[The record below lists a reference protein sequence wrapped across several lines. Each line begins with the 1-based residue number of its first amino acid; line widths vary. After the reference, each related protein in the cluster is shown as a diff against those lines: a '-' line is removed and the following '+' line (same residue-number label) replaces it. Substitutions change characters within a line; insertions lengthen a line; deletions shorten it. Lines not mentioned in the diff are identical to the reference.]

1 MYKGLY
7 IHIPFCKRKC
17 PYCDFYSVEK
27 IGSTEDHTAAV
38 IRNIK
43 EKNISADT
51 IYIGGGTPSLMTAEQ
66 IYGILSAV
74 SDISDNAEITMEC
87 NPCTVNEKYLS
98 ELLSAGVNRLSFG
111 VQSLSD
117 KELTALGRLHNSETA
132 INAIKSAYNAG
143 FRNISADIMLAT
155 AYQTEITLAETI
167 EQLSF
172 LPINHVSAYMLKI
185 EQGTPYYTN
194 EKIYQLIPDEDKT
207 ADMYLEAVSMLEKF
221 GFAQY
226 EISNFAQ
233 KGYESRHN
241 LKYWRCEEYYGI
253 GPSAHSFI
261 NGERRAC
268 PPSVESFI
276 SDDIQQEYVTDS
288 NGGTAEERVM
298 LGLRLTQEGISVS
311 DISAEK
317 TAKLKMLEKY
327 NLLRIKDGRVKLTPN
342 GCLVSNEIIAELTYN
357 V

>member
-17 PYCDFYSVEK
+17 PYCDFYSVEN
-27 IGSTEDHTAAV
+27 IGVTDAYTSAV

-43 EKNISADT
+43 GKNISADT
-51 IYIGGGTPSLMTAEQ
+51 VYFGGGTPSLMTAKQ
-66 IYGILSAV
+66 IYAILSSV
-74 SDISDNAEITMEC
+74 GDISDDAEITMEC
-87 NPCTVNEKYLS
+87 NPCSVGEKYLS

-117 KELTALGRLHNSETA
+117 KELAALGRLHNSETA
-132 INAIKSAYNAG
+132 VNALTSAYKVG

-155 AYQTEITLAETI
+155 AYQTAETIAETI
-167 EQLSF
+167 EKLSS

-185 EQGTPYYTN
+185 EQGTLYYSS
-194 EKIYQLIPDEDKT
+194 EKIHQLIPDEDET
-207 ADMYLEAVSMLEKF
+207 ADMYLEAVSMLEKN

-226 EISNFAQ
+226 EISNFSQ

-261 NGERRAC
+261 DRERKAC
-268 PPSVESFI
+268 PPSVEEFI
-276 SDDIQQEYVTDS
+276 SDEIQQEYVTDS

-298 LGLRLTQEGISVS
+298 LGLRLTQEGIPVS
-311 DISAEK
+311 ILPSNKMSKAE
-317 TAKLKMLEKY
+317 LLEKY
-327 NLLRIKDGRVKLTPN
+327 GLLRINNGRITLTPQ
-342 GCLVSNEIIAELTYN
+342 GCLVSNEIIAE
-357 V
+357 VI

>member
-17 PYCDFYSVEK
+17 PYCDFYSVEN
-27 IGSTEDHTAAV
+27 IRFIEDYTSAV
-38 IRNIK
+38 MRNIK
-43 EKNISADT
+43 AKNISADT
-51 IYIGGGTPSLMTAEQ
+51 VYFGGGTPSLMTAEQ

-98 ELLSAGVNRLSFG
+98 ELFSAGVNRLSFG

-117 KELTALGRLHNSETA
+117 KELSALGRLHNSETA

-155 AYQTEITLAETI
+155 AYQTEKTLAETI
-167 EQLSF
+167 EKLSS

-194 EKIYQLIPDEDKT
+194 EKIHQLIPDEDKT
-207 ADMYLEAVSMLEKF
+207 SDMYLEAVSMLEKI
-221 GFAQY
+221 GFIQY

-233 KGYESRHN
+233 KGYESKHN

-288 NGGTAEERVM
+288 NGGTVEERIM

-311 DISAEK
+311 DIPAEK
-317 TAKLKMLEKY
+317 SAKLKMLEKH
-327 NLLRIKDGRVKLTPN
+327 NLLRINNGRIILTPN
-342 GCLVSNEIIAELTYN
+342 GCLVSNEIIAELI
-357 V
+357 

>member
-17 PYCDFYSVEK
+17 PYCDFYSVEN
-27 IGSTEDHTAAV
+27 IGAAEAYTSAV

-43 EKNISADT
+43 GKNISADT
-51 IYIGGGTPSLMTAEQ
+51 VYFGGGTPSLMTAEQ
-66 IYGILSAV
+66 IYSILSSV
-74 SDISDNAEITMEC
+74 GDISDDAEITMEC
-87 NPCTVNEKYLS
+87 NPCSVDEKYLS

-117 KELTALGRLHNSETA
+117 KELAALGRLHNSETA
-132 INAIKSAYNAG
+132 VDAIKSAYKAG

-155 AYQTEITLAETI
+155 AYQTAETLAETI
-167 EQLSF
+167 EKLSD

-185 EQGTPYYTN
+185 ELGTPYYSS
-194 EKIYQLIPDEDKT
+194 EKIHQLIPDEDET
-207 ADMYLEAVSMLEKF
+207 ADMYLEAVLMLDKN

-226 EISNFAQ
+226 EISNFSQ

-261 NGERRAC
+261 DGERRAC
-268 PPSVESFI
+268 HSSIEDFI
-276 SDDIQQEYVTDS
+276 SDEIQQEYETDS
-288 NGGTAEERVM
+288 NGGTSEERVM
-298 LGLRLTQEGISVS
+298 LGLRLTQEGIPVS
-311 DISAEK
+311 MLLDNKMSKAE
-317 TAKLKMLEKY
+317 LLEKHG
-327 NLLRIKDGRVKLTPN
+327 LLRINNGRIMLTPQ
-342 GCLVSNEIIAELTYN
+342 GCLVSNEIIAELI
-357 V
+357 